1 MAYRGGKI
9 IGHYFGA
16 QNSVQ
21 GLTCEVP
28 GWVSDSVMKGGSTWP
43 PCWQSVGLSALGC
56 LPLLPWAQ
64 SPTVCSARRAAADQG
79 LHGVPQKWG
88 SGEPLCGAARLL
100 VASSV
105 QNRPIYTTKAGQR
118 SMQVP
123 PIQKFSGAQ
132 LPGMSS
138 LPDGSVMLWSFFMY
152 SLSGLT

>member
-1 MAYRGGKI
+1 MAYRGKI
-9 IGHYFGA
+9 ISHYFGA

-88 SGEPLCGAARLL
+88 SGEPRCGAARLL

-105 QNRPIYTTKAGQR
+105 QNRPIYTTKAGQG